1 MPQQGQLDSRQVKHI
16 SSPVISRL
24 ESMVVRR
31 IRNAFFSKS
40 DSLGVVL
47 VLQYCLCAE
56 PGWLQKLV
64 WMKENM
70 LRDFLPL
77 VFQNVYKSCL
87 LLFMD
92 LFGLIYTFY
101 TVASWELHFM
111 ILFLMKVIK
120 EEREA
125 TKLRTIFDASSK
137 ITGPLLNE
145 CLFSRPFITANLF
158 SILLCLSVD
167 QIAMFSGIENVFL
180 QIAVTEKHRNF

>member
-1 MPQQGQLDSRQVKHI
+1 MLVCNSSFCFEAWRKNEIREYSCIWSPSMKSTLPCWKSFKLNVFNSICLIKDSSTEWRSNNRQVKHI

-24 ESMVVRR
+24 ESMLVRR
-31 IRNAFFSKS
+31 IRKAFFSKS

-77 VFQNVYKSCL
+77 VFQKVYKSCL

-92 LFGLIYTFY
+92 LFGLI
-101 TVASWELHFM
+101 
-111 ILFLMKVIK
+111 
-120 EEREA
+120 
-125 TKLRTIFDASSK
+125 
-137 ITGPLLNE
+137 
-145 CLFSRPFITANLF
+145 
-158 SILLCLSVD
+158 
-167 QIAMFSGIENVFL
+167 
-180 QIAVTEKHRNF
+180 